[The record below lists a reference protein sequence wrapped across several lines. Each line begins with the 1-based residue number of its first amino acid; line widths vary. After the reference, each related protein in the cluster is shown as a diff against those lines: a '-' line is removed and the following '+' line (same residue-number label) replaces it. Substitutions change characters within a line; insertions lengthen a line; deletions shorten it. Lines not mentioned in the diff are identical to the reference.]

1 MSKFMKTVA
10 MMAISAA
17 CMLPSFATEAATVA
31 LVPLVNNVVDRDDLG
46 AIYYDRAI
54 EAIKNGDSELVD
66 DQRVEKVMD
75 KVVKQGALP
84 TEADLRTISEEGN
97 VDIVIAMEVNELE
110 RVDIMMDNAREQEFT
125 LKVTGKCVYY
135 NALTNQHKLI
145 KISDSDRQPLSVGAR
160 YDVEGE
166 IFANN
171 VTRYVKRILGVKK
184 VSFEKPRISG
194 AGLKGNRK

>member
-10 MMAISAA
+10 MLAVSAA
-17 CMLPSFATEAATVA
+17 CMLPAIVSEAATVA

-54 EAIKNGDSELVD
+54 EAIKNGESELVD
-66 DQRVEKVMD
+66 DEKVEKVIN
-75 KVVKQGALP
+75 KVVKQGTLP
-84 TEADLRTISEEGN
+84 GEAELRTISEEGN

-110 RVDIMMDNAREQEFT
+110 RVDIMMDNATEQELT
-125 LKVTGKCVYY
+125 LKLNGKCAYY
-135 NALTNQHKLI
+135 NALSNQYKLV
-145 KISDSDRQPLSVGAR
+145 KISDSDRQPISVGAR

-171 VTRYVKRILGVKK
+171 ISRYVKRILGVKK
-184 VSFEKPRISG
+184 ISFEKPRITG
-194 AGLKGNRK
+194 AGLKGNR